1 MKLADIQKGHF
12 YIGGKRQR
20 IREVLER
27 TRFGS
32 NGATSIPKP
41 WTS

>member
-1 MKLADIQKGHF
+1 MNLADIQKGHF
-12 YIGGKRQR
+12 YIGDKSRR

-32 NGATSIPKP
+32 NGAASILKP